1 MIWLFDRGGEQLR
14 YEICRQD
21 EGPGFLLVMTQA
33 DGQRKVEEV
42 DQPSELIE
50 KSVDQMK
57 RLRADGWKIG

>member
-1 MIWLFDRGGEQLR
+1 MIWLFDRNGEQLK

-21 EGPGFLLVMTQA
+21 NGDGFLLVLTQA
-33 DGQRKVEEV
+33 DGQKKVEHV

-57 RLRADGWKIG
+57 QLREDGWKIG

>member
-1 MIWLFDRGGEQLR
+1 MIWLFDRNGEQLK

-21 EGPGFLLVMTQA
+21 NGDGFLLVMTQA
-33 DGQRKVEEV
+33 DGQKKIEHV

-57 RLRADGWKIG
+57 QLREDGWKIG

>member
-1 MIWLFDRGGEQLR
+1 MIWLFDRNGEQLK

-21 EGPGFLLVMTQA
+21 NGNGFLLVMTQA
-33 DGQRKVEEV
+33 DGQKKVEQV

-57 RLRADGWKIG
+57 QLRADGWKIG

>member
-1 MIWLFDRGGEQLR
+1 MIWLFDRDGEQLK

-21 EGPGFLLVMTQA
+21 NGDGFLLVMTQA
-33 DGQRKVEEV
+33 DGQKKIEHV

-57 RLRADGWKIG
+57 QLREDGWKIG

>member
-1 MIWLFDRGGEQLR
+1 MIWLFDRNGEQLK

-21 EGPGFLLVMTQA
+21 NGDGFLLVMTQA
-33 DGQRKVEEV
+33 DGQKKVEHV

-57 RLRADGWKIG
+57 QLREDGWKIG

>member
-21 EGPGFLLVMTQA
+21 NGNGFLVVMTQA
-33 DGQRKVEEV
+33 DGQKKVEEI

-57 RLRADGWKIG
+57 KLRAAGWKIG

>member
-21 EGPGFLLVMTQA
+21 SGNGFLLVMTQA
-33 DGQRKVEEV
+33 DGQKKVEEV

-57 RLRADGWKIG
+57 QLRADGWKIG

>member
-1 MIWLFDRGGEQLR
+1 MIWLFDRNGEQLK

-21 EGPGFLLVMTQA
+21 NGSGFLLVLTQA
-33 DGQRKVEEV
+33 DGQKKVEQV

-57 RLRADGWKIG
+57 QLREDGWKIG

>member
-1 MIWLFDRGGEQLR
+1 MIWLFDRNGEQLK

-21 EGPGFLLVMTQA
+21 NGGGFLLVLTQA
-33 DGQRKVEEV
+33 DGQKKVEQV

-57 RLRADGWKIG
+57 QLREDGWKIG